1 MSPQA
6 EHVWVVDRVEGA
18 VAVLVR
24 DGDERTEGERTEEV
38 PIATLPAGSRAGAVL
53 RVPAKDGRPD
63 WAGAVPDEEARRAR
77 LREAEDV
84 LRGLR
89 RRDPGGDVKL

>member
-18 VAVLVR
+18 VAVLIR
-24 DGDERTEGERTEEV
+24 DGDERAEEV
-38 PIATLPAGSRAGAVL
+38 PIGTLPPASRAGAVL
-53 RVPAKDGRPD
+53 RVPEKGGRPD
-63 WAGAVPDEEARRAR
+63 WAAAVPDEDARRAR

-84 LRGLR
+84 LRRLR